1 MDSFELDKA
10 HEPIFLAYIIKMRYI
25 TVSHFIVKK
34 YICKCGSLPKFINA
48 SVLFYNN
55 AIYLSIYISL
65 LYLSL
70 KIF

>member
-34 YICKCGSLPKFINA
+34 YGT
-48 SVLFYNN
+48 
-55 AIYLSIYISL
+55 
-65 LYLSL
+65 L
-70 KIF
+70 KYRVGVGTL